1 MKTCNAVMIVA
12 LFFGPYCFEQAT
24 ADRPTHEVPKVD
36 PGYSISVSSP
46 SEPFRLGSPI
56 SIATTVTVGDKEIY
70 WRAQKSSTAY
80 RAFHFL
86 LSKDGRE
93 GETTTFHRRI
103 TGRERPDDP
112 PGDFGGGSIVSSVA
126 PGKSFTSTIDLT
138 KLYMITDPGTYTLD
152 VSRIEEDNKTIVRA
166 KPVTLTIVL

>member
-1 MKTCNAVMIVA
+1 MKTCNALTIVV
-12 LFFGPYCFEQAT
+12 LFFGPYCFGQAT
-24 ADRPTHEVPKVD
+24 ADRPTNEAPKVN

-46 SEPFRLGSPI
+46 SELFRLGSPI
-56 SIATTVTVGDKEIY
+56 NIAITVTAGDKEIY
-70 WRAQKSSTAY
+70 WRAEKSATAY

-112 PGDFGGGSIVSSVA
+112 PGDFGA
-126 PGKSFTSTIDLT
+126 ALLCLPLRPENR
-138 KLYMITDPGTYTLD
+138 LHPQ
-152 VSRIEEDNKTIVRA
+152 
-166 KPVTLTIVL
+166 